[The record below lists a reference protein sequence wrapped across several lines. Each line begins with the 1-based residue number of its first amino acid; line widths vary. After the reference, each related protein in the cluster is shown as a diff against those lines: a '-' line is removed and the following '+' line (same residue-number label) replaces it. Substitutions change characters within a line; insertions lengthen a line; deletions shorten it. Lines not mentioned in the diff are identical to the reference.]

1 MIPKKVSC
9 INKYYKGTY
18 EQCDIKMQ
26 TSCDDCLLQYYT
38 GMQGILYM
46 FSFFIQIETCGDINL
61 KAHYVLKSMTPAVR

>member
-1 MIPKKVSC
+1 MIPEKVSC

-26 TSCDDCLLQYYT
+26 TRLDDFLLQYYT

-46 FSFFIQIETCGDINL
+46 FSFL
-61 KAHYVLKSMTPAVR
+61 SK